1 MFIKNHLK
9 MKKLPLLLSI
19 IALVG
24 VVVLFVLFLVNPS
37 ANQSKEDVL
46 GSSYQVQ
53 TDLKIAYIQT
63 DSVLVNYKMALDL
76 HDDFMKK
83 QQQFTSDF
91 AAKQKD
97 FEKQAVA
104 FQEKVQRGGFL
115 TEDRAIKERDR
126 IIAMEEEMKQLDYEL
141 SSKLSEME
149 ATINKQL
156 TDSIVNY
163 VKVYNKKHNYS
174 YIFSNN
180 GNIIIGKQQFNVS
193 KDILDG
199 LNTRYNASKK

>member
-1 MFIKNHLK
+1 
-9 MKKLPLLLSI
+9 MKKLPLILSI

-24 VVVLFVLFLVNPS
+24 VVALLVLFLIKPA
-37 ANQSKEDVL
+37 ANQSKGDVAEITATNH
-46 GSSYQVQ
+46 S
-53 TDLKIAYIQT
+53 DLKIAYVQT
-63 DSVLVNYKMALDL
+63 DSVLVNYQMALDL
-76 HDDFMKK
+76 HADFVNR
-83 QQQFTSDF
+83 QQQYTSDF

-115 TEDRAIKERDR
+115 TEDRAIRERDR
-126 IIAMEEEMKQLDYEL
+126 ILALEEDMKQLDYEL
-141 SSKLSEME
+141 TSKLGEME
-149 ATINKQL
+149 ASINRQL

-163 VKVYNKKHNYS
+163 VKVYNQKHNYS

-180 GNIIIGKQQFNVS
+180 GNIIIGKQQYNIT

-199 LNTRYNASKK
+199 LNARYTASKK